1 MSILIIKKE
10 RFKSSNKNEHT
21 NVDTLLNYPTS
32 KVINLT
38 GHTVNDAMGEM
49 IYPAEKMMVARCSYT
64 KVPVAQTEDGGLI
77 YEFQYTSISGLP
89 DPRIGVKYIVSAPVL
104 NAALSIGRSDC
115 IAVNDVIRDRN
126 GHVMGCKGFR
136 LNGWKQYTSLMFKS
150 LETNVIGLAEDYDYK
165 IT

>member
-10 RFKSSNKNEHT
+10 RFENSNKNEHT
-21 NVDTLLNYPTS
+21 NVNTLPNYPTV

-64 KVPVAQTEDGGLI
+64 KVPVSQTEDGGLI

-89 DPRIGVKYIVSAPVL
+89 DPRTGIKYIVSAPVL

-115 IAVNDVIRDRN
+115 IAVNDVIRDRH

-136 LNGWKQYTSLMFKS
+136 LNG
-150 LETNVIGLAEDYDYK
+150 
-165 IT
+165 

>member
-49 IYPAEKMMVARCSYT
+49 IYPAEKMMVARFSINFKYT
-64 KVPVAQTEDGGLI
+64 ILPFHVKMI